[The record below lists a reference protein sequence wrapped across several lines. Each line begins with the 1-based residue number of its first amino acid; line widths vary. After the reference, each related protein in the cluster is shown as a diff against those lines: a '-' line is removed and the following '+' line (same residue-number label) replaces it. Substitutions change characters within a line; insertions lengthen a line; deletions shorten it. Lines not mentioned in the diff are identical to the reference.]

1 MRFGTWNVRYRQM
14 AGSKMA
20 VERELARFRLGLV
33 GIREDRWDKEGHGNR
48 RGL

>member
-1 MRFGTWNVRYRQM
+1 MRFGTLNVRYRQR

-20 VERELARFRLGLV
+20 GGREIARFRLDFV